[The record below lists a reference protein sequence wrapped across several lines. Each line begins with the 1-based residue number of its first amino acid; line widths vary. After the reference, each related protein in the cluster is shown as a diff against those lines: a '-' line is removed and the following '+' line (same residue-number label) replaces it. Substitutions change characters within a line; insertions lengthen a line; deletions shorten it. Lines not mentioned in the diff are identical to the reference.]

1 MLTDEADNVKKL
13 MEKYKSDASNNWIM
27 WKIKR
32 YLFDHSY
39 PEYVTTKALYDS
51 SVRPTTAGG
60 LQNAI
65 LSLREMA
72 SLLDPSYEPLEKTA
86 TGINLLET
94 TGQGV
99 SAKQGVY
106 NLQGV
111 KMDGKN
117 LPRGL
122 YIINGKKYVVK

>member
-1 MLTDEADNVKKL
+1 
-13 MEKYKSDASNNWIM
+13 M

-94 TGQGV
+94 TGHGV